1 MRSKER
7 CRATTVLV
15 AAVLC
20 VLGCS
25 GESRGSNQ
33 TATWPAGME
42 TPVMRPNTEQLVNGI
57 AATEICGA
65 QGERCGTAQ
74 IAEGQNSQEQVAHV
88 ADDNKG
94 IAVPQPKVVEAAAP
108 SAYAPWDGIPTP
120 EPRPSEL
127 LALAASASTAQGCG
141 AASVSCGS
149 VSNVQPQPV
158 AVVSDPLRNKVG
170 QMLIM
175 GFQGKRPND
184 PGVQRIASYLER
196 RLVGGVLIGRHNV
209 QSRDQV
215 RALIRYLRKRAGNY
229 KPFFAVDQEG
239 GLVQRLN
246 GKAGYTPVPRASKV
260 AQGGSR
266 SAQQIYRNMA
276 RELADT
282 GINMNLGPVVDLN
295 INPRN
300 PIIAKYGRSYGRN
313 ADDVTEFAGI
323 FILAHRD
330 RRIATVAKHF
340 PGHGSSTKDTHV
352 AFTDVT
358 NTFDASE
365 LEPYRQIGNGIS
377 AVMTAHVAHAGITGS
392 AGRPAS
398 LSRQAIE
405 GKLRGELQYDN
416 VVMTDDMEMAAVRNK
431 YGLLRAAVM
440 AVNAG
445 NDMLIFSNT
454 WKHNPSRADRLID
467 TIVQAVQDGT
477 VSRQRIEAA
486 SQRINRLRREV
497 R

>member
-1 MRSKER
+1 MRSRER
-7 CRATTVLV
+7 CRAATVLF
-15 AAVLC
+15 AAALC

-25 GESRGSNQ
+25 GESRGGNQ
-33 TATWPAGME
+33 QAIWPAGME
-42 TPVMRPNTEQLVNGI
+42 TPVMRPNADQLVNGI
-57 AATEICGA
+57 ASVDFCGDG
-65 QGERCGTAQ
+65 GERCGQA
-74 IAEGQNSQEQVAHV
+74 QVAHI
-88 ADDNKG
+88 ADDTSG
-94 IAVPQPKVVEAAAP
+94 GAAPQPSAVQAAAP
-108 SAYAPWDGIPTP
+108 SAYAPLEGIPAP
-120 EPRPSEL
+120 EPRPNDL
-127 LALAASASTAQGCG
+127 VAVAAAATVSQGCG
-141 AASVSCGS
+141 AGSVSCGQTAG
-149 VSNVQPQPV
+149 VQAQTV
-158 AVVSDPLRNKVG
+158 AAVSDPLRNKVG

-175 GFQGKRPND
+175 GFQGRRQGD
-184 PGVQRIASYLER
+184 AGVERIASYLER

-209 QSRDQV
+209 QSRGQV
-215 RALIRYLRKRAGNY
+215 RALIRYLRKRAGSY

-246 GKAGYTPVPRASKV
+246 RKAGYKAVPKASTV
-260 AQGGSR
+260 AQQGSR

-276 RELADT
+276 AELADT

-330 RRIATVAKHF
+330 HQIATVAKHF

-405 GKLRGELQYDN
+405 GTLRGDLQYDN

-431 YGLLRAAVM
+431 FGLLRSAVM
-440 AVNAG
+440 AVQAG

-454 WKHNPSRADRLID
+454 WKHNPSRPDRLID
-467 TIVQAVQDGT
+467 AIVQAVRDGSI
-477 VSRQRIEAA
+477 SRQRIDTALR
-486 SQRINRLRREV
+486 RINRLRNQV